1 MLLLMVTVKI
11 SPGQFRAIY
20 DKLTGDKSV
29 SSAEKSKEMYE
40 QMKLISKTA
49 DPNILQNLHANN
61 GRK

>member
-1 MLLLMVTVKI
+1 MVTVKI

-20 DKLTGDKSV
+20 HKLTGDKTV

-49 DPNILQNLHANN
+49 DQNIHQNLHANN